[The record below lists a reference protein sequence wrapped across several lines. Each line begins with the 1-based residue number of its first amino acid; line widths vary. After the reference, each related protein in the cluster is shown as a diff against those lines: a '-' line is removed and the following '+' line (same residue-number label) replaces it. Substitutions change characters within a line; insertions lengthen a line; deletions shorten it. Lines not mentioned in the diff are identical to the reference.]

1 MNEPEARKAVKE
13 AIKTDVGVYPSF
25 VFETMFGSL
34 DQILNEIEVQQAEI
48 TNEIL
53 AEEISRLETDEMQ
66 TTTDTKVEAEGN
78 QAASDTE

>member
-1 MNEPEARKAVKE
+1 
-13 AIKTDVGVYPSF
+13 
-25 VFETMFGSL
+25 MFGSL